1 MCKAFW
7 MNWGVPWKKAIPADH
22 HGAHLGAQETIPCE
36 SPVGVQS
43 PSCFCQAVSIPWPS
57 QNLHHSVPWVNWT
70 NLTVCFFPAYPSH
83 HKRPITPSSFFIP
96 ECQSSSGPI
105 SCLSWL
111 HLMGP
116 ETLDQSPTL
125 YLNLNIILTWLKP
138 GLPSPQLSD
147 SHPALSSSGCFVSNS
162 CYETGLRLEWVYP
175 LASHYHF

>member
-57 QNLHHSVPWVNWT
+57 LNLHHSVPWVNWT

-96 ECQSSSGPI
+96 WVSILIWPHQLPFLTPSHGPWNTRSITNSISEPQYHPDLTKAWPPLTPAQWFPSSPLQQWLL
-105 SCLSWL
+105 CL
-111 HLMGP
+111 
-116 ETLDQSPTL
+116 
-125 YLNLNIILTWLKP
+125 
-138 GLPSPQLSD
+138 
-147 SHPALSSSGCFVSNS
+147 
-162 CYETGLRLEWVYP
+162 
-175 LASHYHF
+175 